1 MSVTELVFQ
10 LLRGWLKFR
19 AFSNLASERAT
30 RGASV
35 SERARRA
42 GARRVEV
49 KTHMLCM
56 STTELVSH
64 ALMSLLNSEFL
75 NLESERA
82 NDARSER
89 ERERD
94 RAGGRTSPTTQAGAV
109 NTHILSILVTELVS
123 QLSMAGLSLDM
134 AFPV

>member
-10 LLRGWLKFR
+10 LLRGLLKFW

-82 NDARSER
+82 SER
-89 ERERD
+89 RAER
-94 RAGGRTSPTTQAGAV
+94 A
-109 NTHILSILVTELVS
+109 
-123 QLSMAGLSLDM
+123 
-134 AFPV
+134 